1 MGFKNGMENILCNYI
16 NIIEKRK
23 AYKYLYVIID
33 IFKVIKIIFGDL
45 YWKGKLLVFTW
56 HFKEEFD
63 TLRKPLEFVLDI
75 LDGGEHIL
83 VSKNQNKYNV
93 FYPFHGK
100 CFCLSYVEHE
110 NVILIH
116 IKPASKKMEAKGK

>member
-1 MGFKNGMENILCNYI
+1 M
-16 NIIEKRK
+16 
-23 AYKYLYVIID
+23 
-33 IFKVIKIIFGDL
+33 VIKIVFDDL

-63 TLRKPLEFVLDI
+63 TLRKPLEFVLDV

-83 VSKNQNKYNV
+83 ISKHQNKYNV
-93 FYPFHGK
+93 FYPFRGNYL
-100 CFCLSYVEHE
+100 CLSYVEHE

-116 IKPASKKMEAKGK
+116 IKPTRRKLEARGK

>member
-1 MGFKNGMENILCNYI
+1 M
-16 NIIEKRK
+16 
-23 AYKYLYVIID
+23 
-33 IFKVIKIIFGDL
+33 IKIIFEDL

-63 TLRKPLEFVLDI
+63 TLRKPLGFVLDM

-93 FYPFHGK
+93 FYPFRGK
-100 CFCLSYVEHE
+100 YLCLSYVEHE
-110 NVILIH
+110 NIILIRV
-116 IKPASKKMEAKGK
+116 KPTSKKLEVKGK